1 LRAFRIRRI
10 QEPGCI
16 CGSLGSRSL
25 LVPAVIQVSEA
36 RPWDARHSAFAL
48 SLASEFGLRVESGQ
62 GKRGAKGRED
72 GHCDADFTGNY
83 LTTSYEP
90 DVDYVDG
97 MLEDRNVA
105 NTITMCSAGDSD
117 LVLSARQG
125 VAHSSIQ
132 EQRTRVASTRFAFRC
147 LRLSRDVLS
156 SRFLTRP
163 QLIASRFC
171 LRRPAFPH

>member
-1 LRAFRIRRI
+1 MFSLLQKPNFAQKAFTYTFSLFARVRRFFTHGYGNHDEIASLQASCLKLPRFLGKDLDAGARIEKPSESGES

-72 GHCDADFTGNY
+72 GHCDADFTGN
-83 LTTSYEP
+83 L
-90 DVDYVDG
+90 
-97 MLEDRNVA
+97 
-105 NTITMCSAGDSD
+105 SD
-117 LVLSARQG
+117 
-125 VAHSSIQ
+125 H
-132 EQRTRVASTRFAFRC
+132 
-147 LRLSRDVLS
+147 
-156 SRFLTRP
+156 FL
-163 QLIASRFC
+163 
-171 LRRPAFPH
+171 